1 MKKRILSILL
11 ALCMVLGFMPTI
23 AFAEDDHTHCIC
35 GGENSVGD
43 HTAHTAVTWTG
54 VSSLSEITAA
64 GNYFLKNDV
73 TFSDTWT
80 CSIDGVN
87 LCLNGKTITSTKLG
101 NAIRIF
107 AGESLSITDCRE
119 TVGKITH
126 NESSGGGIG
135 NIGTLTLWNGS
146 ITDNVHGSGV
156 YNYGTFTMNGG
167 RIENNSAM
175 FYGGGVY
182 NDSGS
187 GDGGGVFNHGTFTMN
202 GGSIRENESVAGGG
216 VFNNGMFN
224 MYGGTISGNQVEDG
238 GGVYNEGT
246 FTMTSGSIS
255 GNKGIMK
262 GGGVFN
268 DGTFI
273 VSGDVNISGN
283 VRGGTLKNGVITGGT
298 TNNVYLANGKTVT
311 VEEDKPLADTA
322 KVGITVQNPASNQT
336 VVTGTVSNVGFF
348 SDDTNYDLIPDGK
361 GGLKLGKHTHCI
373 CGGENGV
380 GDHTTHTAV
389 TWTGISALSEIT
401 AAGNYYLRNDVILSN
416 YWKCNIDGVNLCL
429 NGKSITGAD
438 KQSVIIISSGK
449 SLTITDCRETVG
461 KITHNPVE
469 TGRGILNNGTLTL
482 WNSSITGNGGAGQSS
497 DGVYNRG
504 NFIMNGGSIDNNRSE
519 IYDGGGVHNC
529 KSADFTMNGGSIKNN
544 KSIEYSGGGVYNEGT
559 FTLNGGSIENNSSG
573 YGGGGVYNYMAT
585 FTMNGGS
592 ITGNK
597 VNPDSPGSGVLYGR
611 GGGVLNNFRATFV
624 MNGGTISGNWAK
636 EDGGGVYN
644 FGSDSECRLSGRV
657 TVTGNTSGG
666 TITKGVLTGN
676 TVNNICLPNGKTIT
690 VEVDKPLAATA
701 RIGITA
707 ADPASYPT
715 VVTGT
720 TDTTGFF
727 SDNADYMLVGDG
739 SNALKLTDAL
749 VTVSGVK
756 LLNEVGGAEMTD
768 GKAYDGKAVAYD
780 DSAVSYTPTVSGV
793 SLTYTWQVKNG
804 GTYSDLTAA
813 PKAAGS
819 YRLLVSAVKNGNTLG
834 TQSLEFTI
842 NSYNANGSEYS
853 VNSNDWLNA
862 DFAVTAAEGWQL
874 SYTNTADGNWVSS
887 LTVSEENNSGTLEFY
902 LKNTSTGVIS
912 EKVTEHYKID
922 KTAPTGEVRIDE
934 RNAWQIFVNAISFN
948 LFYKDEQTVTIT
960 ANDSGSGIAKR
971 EYLVTAED
979 LTIEQ
984 LAGSTFTSYSSA
996 FGIEPDAKLI
1006 VYARITDAAGN
1017 MTYLRSDGIVLDST
1031 APVINGADNG
1041 KTYCEA
1047 VTLTVTDEYLDTVT
1061 LNGEPVTLTDGKL
1074 TVNPAEGR
1082 QTVIATDKAGNS
1094 TSITVTVNDGHTWG
1108 EWVSNG
1114 DNTHTRVCSVN
1125 AKHAETDDC
1134 HGGNATCRD
1143 RAVCDDCKTAYG
1155 EADPKN
1161 HADLRNIKAKAATK
1175 DVEGN
1180 IEYWYCDGCDRYY
1193 SDKDGTKEIQKAETV
1208 IEKLK
1213 DDATS
1218 PHTGD
1223 SSNLSLWI
1231 ALLFISGGAV
1241 IGTTVVSRKKKQE
1254 RE

>member
-298 TNNVYLANGKTVT
+298 TANV
-311 VEEDKPLADTA
+311 
-322 KVGITVQNPASNQT
+322 
-336 VVTGTVSNVGFF
+336 F
-348 SDDTNYDLIPDGK
+348 
-361 GGLKLGKHTHCI
+361 
-373 CGGENGV
+373 
-380 GDHTTHTAV
+380 
-389 TWTGISALSEIT
+389 
-401 AAGNYYLRNDVILSN
+401 
-416 YWKCNIDGVNLCL
+416 
-429 NGKSITGAD
+429 
-438 KQSVIIISSGK
+438 
-449 SLTITDCRETVG
+449 
-461 KITHNPVE
+461 
-469 TGRGILNNGTLTL
+469 
-482 WNSSITGNGGAGQSS
+482 
-497 DGVYNRG
+497 
-504 NFIMNGGSIDNNRSE
+504 
-519 IYDGGGVHNC
+519 
-529 KSADFTMNGGSIKNN
+529 
-544 KSIEYSGGGVYNEGT
+544 
-559 FTLNGGSIENNSSG
+559 
-573 YGGGGVYNYMAT
+573 
-585 FTMNGGS
+585 
-592 ITGNK
+592 
-597 VNPDSPGSGVLYGR
+597 
-611 GGGVLNNFRATFV
+611 
-624 MNGGTISGNWAK
+624 
-636 EDGGGVYN
+636 
-644 FGSDSECRLSGRV
+644 
-657 TVTGNTSGG
+657 
-666 TITKGVLTGN
+666 
-676 TVNNICLPNGKTIT
+676 LPNGKTIT
-690 VEVDKPLAATA
+690 VEEGKPLAATA

-707 ADPASYPT
+707 ENPASNPTVVTGTTSVRGFYSDDANYSLVSNGSGGLKLTAGHTHCICGGENSVGDHTTHTNVTWTGISSLSEIAAEGNYYLKNDVTSGTWTCRIAGVKLCLNGKTITGTRDFVELINISAVASLAITDCQETVGKITNNGVEGSCIYNYGILTLWNGSITGSRRGVDNDNTFTMNGGSIRENRYPAGGGGVANSGTFTMNGGSITDNKAGHGGGVENDGTFTMTGGSITQNYAAMQGGGVNNWGTFTMTGGSITGNYNDGIYNNDSEYNNYGSTVKLSGNVNITGNVRGGTLKNGVYIGGTSSNVYLPNGKPVTVESGKSLAATARIGITAKNPASYPT

-720 TDTTGFF
+720 TSNTGFF
-727 SDNADYMLVGDG
+727 SDNAKYQLIDNG
-739 SNALKLTDAL
+739 SNGLLLAEVITF
-749 VTVSGVK
+749 SGVK
-756 LLNEVGGAEMTD
+756 LLNEVGGAEMTG
-768 GKAYDGKAVAYD
+768 GKTYDGKAVAYD

-887 LTVSEENNSGTLEFY
+887 LTVSEENNNGTLEFY
-902 LKNTSTGVIS
+902 LKNTSTGAIS

-1082 QTVIATDKAGNS
+1082 QTVNATDKAGNS